1 MTSEPRGTAELPAP
15 VEATPRGPG
24 LCESVGWTVGY
35 LIVQVVVAAALVVL
49 LVLLACRGWPDEPA
63 QLLEVLEGISGTD
76 LTWLSVYV
84 TGGATLGAL
93 FVIVPAACLRLR
105 PAPRRALGTHLPNAR
120 QMVLLAGVVLPLA
133 ILSDEVYRA
142 AALAWEVLR
151 MRLAESW
158 PALEQF
164 GTLDTMDLIQSQTAS
179 TAWPLLLV
187 IVGVGPAIGEEI
199 VFRGVIGR
207 GLINRLGVV
216 GGVLITS
223 LLFAAAHGTP
233 AHAVATLPLA
243 VFLHLTY
250 LATRTIWAPILVHFL
265 NNALSVTML
274 KYGLGENVSVSWGM
288 LCSAAIYAI
297 AIGTILWQT
306 RDDADPARQRVCAAP
321 SGEMEPTSPWRVAP
335 QWITLMATTGVV
347 GFTWSFV
354 TSAMSAW

>member
-1 MTSEPRGTAELPAP
+1 MTSDTCGTSLPPEP
-15 VEATPRGPG
+15 VPRGPG
-24 LCESVGWTVGY
+24 VCESVGWTIGY
-35 LIVQVVVAAALVVL
+35 LIVQVVVAVALVLL
-49 LVLLACRGWPDEPA
+49 LVLLACRGWPGEPA
-63 QLLEVLEGISGTD
+63 RILEALEGISGAD

-93 FVIVPAACLRLR
+93 FIIVPAACLRLR
-105 PAPRRALGTHLPNAR
+105 PDPRQALGTHLVNAR
-120 QMVLLAGVVLPLA
+120 QMVLLAGAVLPLG

-142 AALAWEVLR
+142 AMLAWEVLR
-151 MRLAESW
+151 MRLVDVW
-158 PALEQF
+158 PALAQF
-164 GTLDTMDLIQSQTAS
+164 GTFDTMDLIQSQTAS

-216 GGVLITS
+216 WGVLFTS
-223 LLFAAAHGTP
+223 LLFAGAHGTP

-274 KYGLGENVSVSWGM
+274 KYGLGENLSVSWGM
-288 LCSAAIYAI
+288 LFSAAIYAI
-297 AIGTILWQT
+297 ALGTILWQT
-306 RDDADPARQRVCAAP
+306 RDGAHRDRHRVWPAPPRETDLA
-321 SGEMEPTSPWRVAP
+321 SPWRVAP
-335 QWITLMATTGVV
+335 QWITLMATTGVL

-354 TSAMSAW
+354 TAAIAGSS

>member
-1 MTSEPRGTAELPAP
+1 MSSVPTGTAVPQAPAQ
-15 VEATPRGPG
+15 ATRRGPG
-24 LCESVGWTVGY
+24 LCESVGWTIGY
-35 LIVQVVVAAALVVL
+35 LIVQVVVALALVVL
-49 LVLLACRGWPDEPA
+49 LLLLAFRGWPDEPVRI
-63 QLLEVLEGISGTD
+63 LEVLESINGAD

-105 PAPRRALGTHLPNAR
+105 PAPRQALGTHLVNAR

-133 ILSDEVYRA
+133 ILSDELYRA
-142 AALAWEVLR
+142 ASLVWDALR
-151 MRLAESW
+151 MRLAELW
-158 PALEQF
+158 LPLEQF
-164 GTLDTMDLIQSQTAS
+164 GALDTMDLIQSQTAS
-179 TAWPLLLV
+179 TSWPLLLV

-216 GGVLITS
+216 WGVLITS
-223 LLFAAAHGTP
+223 LLFAGAHGTP

-274 KYGLGENVSVSWGM
+274 KFGLGENVSVSWGM
-288 LCSAAIYAI
+288 LCSAAIYVI
-297 AIGTILWQT
+297 ALGTILWQT
-306 RDDADPARQRVCAAP
+306 RDRSIRDQPPVWTPPPRSDL
-321 SGEMEPTSPWRVAP
+321 TSPWRVAP
-335 QWITLMATTGVV
+335 QWITLMATTGVL

-354 TSAMSAW
+354 TSAMNGW

>member
-1 MTSEPRGTAELPAP
+1 MTSDTCGTGAP
-15 VEATPRGPG
+15 PEAAPRGPG
-24 LCESVGWTVGY
+24 LCESVGWTIGY
-35 LIVQVVVAAALVVL
+35 LVVQTVVAAALVLL
-49 LVLLACRGWPDEPA
+49 LVLLAFEGWPA
-63 QLLEVLEGISGTD
+63 RGRIVEVLEGISGAD

-93 FVIVPAACLRLR
+93 FLIVPAACLRLR
-105 PAPRRALGTHLPNAR
+105 PAPRQTLGTHLPDMR

-142 AALAWEVLR
+142 ATLAWDMLR
-151 MRLAESW
+151 MKLAESW
-158 PALEQF
+158 PALQQF

-207 GLINRLGVV
+207 GLINRLGVMW
-216 GGVLITS
+216 GVLITS
-223 LLFAAAHGTP
+223 LLFALAHGTP

-274 KYGLGENVSVSWGM
+274 KYGLGQNVSVSWGM
-288 LCSAAIYAI
+288 LFSAAIYVVAL
-297 AIGTILWQT
+297 GVILWQT
-306 RDDADPARQRVCAAP
+306 REGNSRPARRDWSAAP
-321 SGEMEPTSPWRVAP
+321 HASEPASPWRVAP
-335 QWITLMATTGVV
+335 QWIALMATTGVL

-354 TSAMSAW
+354 TAAMAGTS